1 MVSSKPKRDRS
12 IGIRPGAI
20 ALRICLRRWFAVK
33 TLETDY
39 LVVGAGATGMAFTD
53 TLIEESDADVVMVDR
68 RANPGGH
75 WNDAYPFVRLHQ
87 PSAVYGVN
95 SRRLGTDRIDEVG
108 PNAGFYE
115 RATAAEICDYYR
127 RVLDEELL
135 ASGQVRFFGMS
146 TYVGSDAGSHRFES
160 RLTGETTVVTV
171 RRRLVDATYV
181 EAPIPATHTPPFDVD
196 PDARLI
202 TPTDIVELGDPADGF
217 TVIGAG
223 KTAMDTCGWLLDH
236 DVAPDD
242 IRWIRPRDPWTL
254 PRRKMQTLELLPS
267 LMEWSSRRIE
277 AAAKADDVPDFFR
290 RLEASGVV
298 VPLDPEVEPEVFRG
312 AILSRD
318 ERDDLRRIHDVV
330 RKGYVRRLEADH
342 IVLDDGTVPTDPQHV
357 HVDCTAHGVETP
369 PARPVF
375 EPDRI
380 TLQYIHTPVSFSA
393 ALTAYV
399 EATRDDDAEKNRL
412 CLPTPFPSDAADLI
426 RYTLTTQRARAVWQA
441 EPDIEDWLRHC
452 RIGFVQGHD
461 DHLDDPRM
469 QAALERIEEH
479 RESAMANLEWLWELA
494 ESSSS

>member
-1 MVSSKPKRDRS
+1 MKT
-12 IGIRPGAI
+12 
-20 ALRICLRRWFAVK
+20 VK
-33 TLETDY
+33 TDY
-39 LVVGAGATGMAFTD
+39 LVVGAGASGMAFTD
-53 TLIEESDADVVMVDR
+53 TLIDESDADVVMVDR

-95 SRRLGTDRIDEVG
+95 SRQLGNDTIDEVG

-115 RATAAEICDYYR
+115 RATGAEICGYYR

-135 ASGQVRFFGMS
+135 GSGQVRFFGMS
-146 TYVGSDAGSHRFES
+146 NYTGPHAGRHRFES
-160 RLTGETTVVTV
+160 RLTGETTEVQV
-171 RRRLVDATYV
+171 RRRVVDATYV
-181 EAPIPATHTPPFDVD
+181 QSSIPATHTPPFDVD
-196 PDARLI
+196 ADVRLV
-202 TPTDIVELGDPADGF
+202 TPNELVDLTDPADGF

-236 DVAPDD
+236 GVPPGE

-254 PRRKMQTLELLPS
+254 PRRKLQTLELLPS
-267 LMEWSSRRIE
+267 LMEWVSLLME
-277 AAAKADDVPDFFR
+277 AAAKAEDVPDFFR

-298 VPLDPEVEPEVFRG
+298 VPLDPDIEPETIRM
-312 AILSRD
+312 AILSQD
-318 ERDDLRRIHDVV
+318 ERDDLRRIHNVI
-330 RKGYVRRLEADH
+330 RQGYVQRIEADR
-342 IVLDDGTVPTDPQHV
+342 IVLDDGTVPTDPEHV

-412 CLPTPFPSDAADLI
+412 CPSTPFTSDAADMI
-426 RYTLTTQRARAVWQA
+426 QFELTRLRARAA
-441 EPDIEDWLRHC
+441 LREEPDIEEWLQRC
-452 RIGFVQGHD
+452 RIGWVQGIE

-469 QAALERIEEH
+469 QDALERIEENGGP
-479 RESAMANLEWLWELA
+479 AVANLERLRELA
-494 ESSSS
+494 PPSPS